1 MNYYSHLKYK
11 YENKEIIRNIF
22 LFLCTITL
30 VSCGDDEKQEIYS
43 LSFEKGYYERP
54 LLGAKYHVRGGNR
67 DYTP

>member
-1 MNYYSHLKYK
+1 MKTKKLLG
-11 YENKEIIRNIF
+11 IFF

-54 LLGAKYHVRGGNR
+54 CWEQKYPRQR
-67 DYTP
+67 W